1 MKIIK
6 EGRKQTGWS
15 KELTCTGKGNGGG
28 GCGAILLVEQ
38 TDLYNTFST
47 VRDET
52 DVYVTFTC
60 PSCGIQTDV
69 EDFPRSIKLKSKEDY
84 LKSIAESQEK
94 VVLDPDEHI

>member
-28 GCGAILLVEQ
+28 GCGAVLLVEQ

-47 VRDET
+47 R
-52 DVYVTFTC
+52 
-60 PSCGIQTDV
+60 
-69 EDFPRSIKLKSKEDY
+69 L
-84 LKSIAESQEK
+84 
-94 VVLDPDEHI
+94 